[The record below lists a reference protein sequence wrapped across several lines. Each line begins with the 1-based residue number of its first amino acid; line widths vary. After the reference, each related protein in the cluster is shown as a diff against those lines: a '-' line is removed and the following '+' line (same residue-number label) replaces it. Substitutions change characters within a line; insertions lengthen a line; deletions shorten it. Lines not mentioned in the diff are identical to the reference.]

1 MRRTCLEQVTSS
13 LWTSVFS
20 PERQQRHFLTQG
32 GFLWGE
38 WNHASAALSP
48 VLGSVDTA
56 ITLRGL
62 RACTDFSKSAEQGW
76 MSFFSSMPLFPSTLS
91 SRLRTMSP
99 HPPAGLIFTEE
110 CYLAF
115 RDDFFVFHLI
125 LEMPVKCEICFFCQ
139 IFQLTQFLEFLL

>member
-20 PERQQRHFLTQG
+20 PERQQKHFLTQG

-38 WNHASAALSP
+38 WNQASAALSP
-48 VLGSVDTA
+48 VPGSVDTA

-62 RACTDFSKSAEQGW
+62 RACTDLSKSAEQGECHLLVACHCFHLLCHHSW
-76 MSFFSSMPLFPSTLS
+76 EQCHLTHLLVLFSLNNATLPLE
-91 SRLRTMSP
+91 M
-99 HPPAGLIFTEE
+99 I
-110 CYLAF
+110 
-115 RDDFFVFHLI
+115 FFVFHFI